1 MINHGA
7 QNLNFC
13 IKNQMLTKSMLSSLG
28 NILGNSL
35 GIGLKYYDCNRK
47 IILTCCWAYSEML
60 AFCPILSMPS
70 RNIMPRWA
78 LARSNSDLRYNLA
91 ITELMVSLLS
101 LQPSMRRV
109 RLPRLELMELLD
121 EMLDVRL
128 WNMLRNGGLWI
139 SGLKWN
145 IQWIEYNFQKWFSL
159 RSFFPF
165 SFLSCHMRQFCG
177 FIANDSEVVLYD
189 KRANKLT

>member
-1 MINHGA
+1 MINHGT
-7 QNLNFC
+7 QKFEFLY
-13 IKNQMLTKSMLSSLG
+13 QKSNAYEIHVSLG

-35 GIGLKYYDCNRK
+35 GIGLKYYDCNRR
-47 IILTCCWAYSEML
+47 IILTCCWAYSEIF

-159 RSFFPF
+159 RFF
-165 SFLSCHMRQFCG
+165 
-177 FIANDSEVVLYD
+177 FIIIIFFFVMSYE
-189 KRANKLT
+189 TIFWFHT